1 MLVSVYLSCVLQYYT
16 VYADVGQYMSGC
28 TMYTQFSLCE
38 SCVWG
43 GCQVRACMIRKC
55 YTACE
60 HVSVCVFE
68 RERDGNC
75 FHPVNV
81 CVRDR
86 W

>member
-1 MLVSVYLSCVLQYYT
+1 MQMWVSTCQVVQCTHIFLCVR
-16 VYADVGQYMSGC
+16 VCVCVGGG
-28 TMYTQFSLCE
+28 
-38 SCVWG
+38 G